1 MIELQSDLEYVV
13 SDRLKVSLDAITQFC
28 QRWNIIEFALFG
40 SVLRDDFRPD
50 SDVDVLVTYEPS
62 HRLTLSHLL
71 SMQEEIEQLFH
82 RSVDLVEK
90 KLLKNPYRRSNA
102 AGTRSLD
109 GKQERERRSAGDVAI
124 IPAGV
129 AHRCSWDDPAQFIVK
144 L

>member
-1 MIELQSDLEYVV
+1 M
-13 SDRLKVSLDAITQFC
+13 
-28 QRWNIIEFALFG
+28 
-40 SVLRDDFRPD
+40 LRDDFRPD

-71 SMQEEIEQLFH
+71 SMQEEIEHLFD

-90 KLLKNPYRRSNA
+90 KQLKNPYRRSNA
-102 AGTRSLD
+102 PGTRSLD

>member
-13 SDRLKVSLDAITQFC
+13 SDRLKVSLDAIAQFC

-62 HRLTLSHLL
+62 HRLTLSHLWG
-71 SMQEEIEQLFH
+71 MQEEIEHLFH

-102 AGTRSLD
+102 PGTRSLY
-109 GKQERERRSAGDVAI
+109 GKQERERRSAGDIAI

-129 AHRCSWDDPAQFIVK
+129 APRCSWDAPAQFIVK